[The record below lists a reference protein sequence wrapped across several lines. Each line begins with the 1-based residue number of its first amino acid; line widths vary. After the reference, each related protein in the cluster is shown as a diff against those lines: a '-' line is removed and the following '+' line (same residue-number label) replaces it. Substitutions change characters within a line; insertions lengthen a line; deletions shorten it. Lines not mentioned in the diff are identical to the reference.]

1 MKQLPPPYQCF
12 WALMTQILTPVSSP
26 RLNTY
31 SRFNW
36 VFLQQH
42 LKDQDVPHQHPK
54 EALSMN
60 VSTILSDKS
69 IFLLSLAHEAQVN
82 KWGKV
87 VQENRKC
94 I

>member
-1 MKQLPPPYQCF
+1 MLLGFDDSNP
-12 WALMTQILTPVSSP
+12 
-26 RLNTY
+26 Y
-31 SRFNW
+31 SREQPSIEHVLSCFNW

-60 VSTILSDKS
+60 LSTILSDKNV
-69 IFLLSLAHEAQVN
+69 FLLYLAHEAQVN

-87 VQENRKC
+87 VQEDRKH